1 MASMICFLDNPKNT
15 HNQTNFH
22 RKHNRLWC
30 ILRGIFLVGTFDPLL
45 GQAILIYYFIN
56 FDLYVFHMIILM

>member
-1 MASMICFLDNPKNT
+1 MLLTIVFVD
-15 HNQTNFH
+15 
-22 RKHNRLWC
+22 
-30 ILRGIFLVGTFDPLL
+30 ILLCLPGTLVSWLGTFDPLL